1 MKRRDVLQQLAVAGA
16 LMTPPFACAKEAVSD
31 RLGPLLPVRILGR
44 SGEKVTSLG
53 LGGYHLGWPEDEKQV
68 QAVIEKALE
77 AGIRFF
83 DNAESYGAGRSEERF
98 GKYLTPR
105 YRDDI
110 FLMSKSTAKDAETA
124 RRHLEGS
131 LKRMNTDVI
140 DLWQIHALKDP
151 DDADGRIASG
161 ILDVALKAR
170 EEGKI
175 RHIGFTGHASPYA
188 HLRMMEHEQIRNACT
203 ACQFPINPVDAA
215 SKHSFVKQ
223 VIPRMLKGNVGIL
236 AMKTLADG
244 RFFARK
250 EMNGQ
255 VKWTSANPVIP
266 GALSVE
272 DCIFFALSLPISVL
286 ITGAEKPAYVEEK
299 AEIVKRFAALSKED
313 RMALV
318 NRVSNFAEE
327 GRVEYYK
334 NEDLRKS

>member
-1 MKRRDVLQQLAVAGA
+1 MKRRDVLQQMAIAGA
-16 LMTPPFACAKEAVSD
+16 LMAPPFSFSKEEISD
-31 RLGPLLPVRILGR
+31 RLGPILPTRALGKSGVR
-44 SGEKVTSLG
+44 VTCLG

-98 GKYLTPR
+98 GKYLTPG

-110 FLMSKSTAKDAETA
+110 FLMTKSTAKNAETA
-124 RRHLEGS
+124 RQHLEGS
-131 LKRMNTDVI
+131 LKRMNTDMI
-140 DLWQIHALKDP
+140 DLWQIHALKNP
-151 DDADGRIASG
+151 DDVDGRLSNG

-188 HLRMMEHEQIRNACT
+188 HLRMMEDQRVQEACT

-215 SKHSFVKQ
+215 SKHSFVEK
-223 VIPRMLKGNVGIL
+223 VIPRMLKGDVGIL

-255 VKWTSANPVIP
+255 VKWTSENPVIP
-266 GALSVE
+266 GALSIE
-272 DCIFFALSLPISVL
+272 DCILFALSLPISVL
-286 ITGAEKPAYVEEK
+286 ITGAENPGYVEEK
-299 AEIVKRFAALSKED
+299 AEIVKRFTALSKEQ
-313 RMALV
+313 RVALV
-318 NRVSNFAEE
+318 SRVSDFAEE
-327 GRVEYYK
+327 GKIEYYK
-334 NEDLRKS
+334 NEELRKA